1 MSKISLFESNVI
13 YIGTK
18 TAGFKTQKEF
28 MFESNVIYIGT
39 KTRDKGIEAA
49 EEFESNVIYIGTKT
63 IGADGT
69 TIYGLRVM

>member
-1 MSKISLFESNVI
+1 
-13 YIGTK
+13 
-18 TAGFKTQKEF
+18 

-39 KTRDKGIEAA
+39 KTTPATPTLSAA
-49 EEFESNVIYIGTKT
+49 FESNVIYIGTKT

>member
-1 MSKISLFESNVI
+1 MFESNVI

-18 TAGFKTQKEF
+18 TTPATPTLSAA
-28 MFESNVIYIGT
+28 FESNVIYIGT

>member
-1 MSKISLFESNVI
+1 
-13 YIGTK
+13 
-18 TAGFKTQKEF
+18 